1 MSKAT
6 KRAQKPNQAKNE
18 AAVTGTAMVANA
30 AAVGLSK
37 PLPAGIVMTRRLTVP
52 SLVMKTK
59 GEVRFL
65 AIADALRTSKVPGKM
80 LKVPVKLE
88 DGTIQTHE
96 KPATICTVGDVQTG
110 EVFTW
115 LVPAVVQ
122 STFVQEGE
130 GDWYVGRCFMVEN
143 LGKRE
148 GKRHVDFAVAEVDP
162 SGLRDA
168 A

>member
-1 MSKAT
+1 MSKAS
-6 KRAQKPNQAKNE
+6 KPARKPSQVKNE
-18 AAVTGTAMVANA
+18 AAVTGTSVAVA
-30 AAVGLSK
+30 ASVALSR
-37 PLPAGIVMTRRLTVP
+37 PLPQGIELKRRLTLP

-59 GEVRFL
+59 GEIRFL
-65 AIADALRTSKVPGKM
+65 AIADALRASKVPGKVN
-80 LKVPVKLE
+80 KSTGE
-88 DGTIQTHE
+88 QE

-115 LVPAVVQ
+115 LVPAVVK
-122 STFVQEGE
+122 SVFEQEKPDGAAD
-130 GDWYVGRCFMVEN
+130 DWYVGKCFMVEN

-162 SGLRDA
+162 SGLQQA

>member
-1 MSKAT
+1 MSTKGKAT
-6 KRAQKPNQAKNE
+6 KTAKQAKNE
-18 AAVTGTAMVANA
+18 AAVTGTSVAVA
-30 AAVGLSK
+30 ASVALSR
-37 PLPAGIVMTRRLTVP
+37 PLPEGIVMKRRLTVP

-65 AIADALRTSKVPGKM
+65 AIADALRTSKVPGKITNG
-80 LKVPVKLE
+80 V
-88 DGTIQTHE
+88 QE

-122 STFVQEGE
+122 STFTQEGE
-130 GDWYVGRCFMVEN
+130 GDWYVGKCFMVEN